1 MPRLSERQCLLNEVD
16 MVLEMLTLS
25 GSEHS
30 KDVSHRVC
38 VSMFYSA
45 PVEKSLPWKDMSTDL
60 MLASDR
66 QSKHSMVKRALIC
79 ALYMQL
85 SFFVC

>member
-1 MPRLSERQCLLNEVD
+1 MVPEMLRLSERQSLLNEVD

-45 PVEKSLPWKDMSTDL
+45 PVEKSLPSKDMSTDL

-66 QSKHSMVKRALIC
+66 QASTVWSSEH
-79 ALYMQL
+79 
-85 SFFVC
+85 